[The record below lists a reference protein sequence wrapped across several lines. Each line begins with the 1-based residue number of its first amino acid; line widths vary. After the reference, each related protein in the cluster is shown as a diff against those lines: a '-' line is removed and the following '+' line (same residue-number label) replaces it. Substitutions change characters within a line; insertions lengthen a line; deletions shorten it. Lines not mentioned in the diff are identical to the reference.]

1 MPTGLFI
8 EISGNYC
15 ANMKSFLIE
24 FDVAKRLAVLE
35 SKGLDMAR
43 IGKVLENATNLMGMT
58 QEIVVPIESSV

>member
-1 MPTGLFI
+1 
-8 EISGNYC
+8 
-15 ANMKSFLIE
+15 MKSFLIE